1 MTTIE
6 SILDLAR
13 WAPSGDNVQSW
24 QFELRGP
31 QDVTVHCHDTRHDT
45 VYDLD
50 GHSSQIAFGALLE
63 TMAIAASAHGWGMA
77 VTRRVL
83 PPEQDAQAV
92 FDVHFEAD
100 AAVQPDPL
108 VAVIK
113 ERSVQRRPMRSTP
126 LSAQQK
132 AQLAAAVGPGY
143 RLRWLESF
151 GARWQAALLM
161 YRNARLRLTMPEAYE
176 VHRRII
182 DWGRQYSEDKVP
194 DQALG
199 VDAMTLKLMHWAMQ
213 SWQRLARMNR
223 LMGTWAPRLQM
234 DLVPGLACSAHVAIV
249 AERAPAG
256 IDDYVAAGRAVQ
268 RFWLTVTSL
277 GLQMQPE
284 LTPLIFARYTKGKGM
299 RFTRLEAVQAAAR
312 ALRAQTVRLFF
323 EEHGEPVFLARV
335 GSGPAARA
343 RSLRKPLAQLLRR

>member
-24 QFELRGP
+24 QFELLGP
-31 QDVTVHCHDTRHDT
+31 QHVAVHCHDTRHDT

-50 GHSSQIAFGALLE
+50 GHSSQLAFGALLE
-63 TMAIAASAHGWGMA
+63 TMAIAASAHGWRA
-77 VTRRVL
+77 TVTRRAL
-83 PPEQDAQAV
+83 PPAQEAQPV

-100 AAVQPDPL
+100 PAVAPDPL
-108 VAVIK
+108 LAAIPQ
-113 ERSVQRRPMRSTP
+113 RSVQRRPMHSTP
-126 LSAQQK
+126 LTAQQK
-132 AQLAAAVGPGY
+132 AALAAAVGPGY
-143 RLRWLESF
+143 SLRWLEAF

-182 DWGRQYSEDKVP
+182 DWNRQYSEDKVP

-199 VDAMTLKLMHWAMQ
+199 VDALTLKLMHWAMQ
-213 SWQRLARMNR
+213 SWQRLARMNA

-234 DLVPGLACSAHVAIV
+234 DLLPGLACSAHVAIV
-249 AERAPAG
+249 AAQPPAG

-277 GLQMQPE
+277 GLQLQPE
-284 LTPLIFARYTKGKGM
+284 QTPLIFARYTKAPGIA
-299 RFTRLEAVQAAAR
+299 FTRVQAVQQAAR
-312 ALRAQTVRLFF
+312 RLREQTVRLFF
-323 EEHGEPVFLARV
+323 GEHGEPVFIARV
-335 GSGPAARA
+335 GGGAAARA
-343 RSLRKPLAQLLRR
+343 RSLRKPLAQLLKR